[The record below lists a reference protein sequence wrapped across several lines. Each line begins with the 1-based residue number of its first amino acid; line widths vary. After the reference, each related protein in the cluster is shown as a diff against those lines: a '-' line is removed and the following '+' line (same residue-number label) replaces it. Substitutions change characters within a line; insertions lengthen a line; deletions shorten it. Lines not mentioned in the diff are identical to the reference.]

1 MKKLLGILVMVLWC
15 DTSFDNIDDLDIPI
29 TKAEFETEVIK
40 PNKEYRQSC
49 EADVTIEGYD
59 LVIKANSYIDV
70 TGKKQ
75 TLVNEII
82 FDIGEDGKIITK
94 YKQKI
99 KSDGTLSKVKA
110 SSDYI
115 PGSVEYSK
123 KEIKQ
128 VKKTFKSMA
137 QFFDKRVLNY
147 GEKATPGINRTDETK
162 EFIKILKLMESLFR
176 DEDPKEVKEFINMA
190 KKDMEFKMVKEY
202 LGTTELYGEK
212 FYAIRLDSTL
222 KYVGDIAE
230 LKEVFEAL
238 SSESVYFIHAPS
250 GYTSAFKTIDTV
262 SVDDDLEVEIQDN
275 NVCTIYKNDQV
286 LIEEVSLSE
295 LEAYA
300 VAEKVE
306 PTQTDDGNNITQQ
319 LKDLKELYDSGAL
332 TEEEYKKAKKK
343 LLN

>member
-1 MKKLLGILVMVLWC
+1 MVLWC
-15 DTSFDNIDDLDIPI
+15 NVGVAATTTVDCDARDEACNWRTYKAIDKKYTKVWGIILNGREKGVFNFMAGAASIKDTLNQFHKFNACKNVVCKVTHIGVREISNKEQIEIAKQFYPQGTISKYFLKKKKPETDKQESTKTQQKAAKSELLIGDLDVPI

-212 FYAIRLDSTL
+212 FYAITFS
-222 KYVGDIAE
+222 
-230 LKEVFEAL
+230 
-238 SSESVYFIHAPS
+238 FI
-250 GYTSAFKTIDTV
+250 FCI
-262 SVDDDLEVEIQDN
+262 
-275 NVCTIYKNDQV
+275 
-286 LIEEVSLSE
+286 
-295 LEAYA
+295 
-300 VAEKVE
+300 
-306 PTQTDDGNNITQQ
+306 
-319 LKDLKELYDSGAL
+319 
-332 TEEEYKKAKKK
+332 
-343 LLN
+343 